1 MAMDKYFKLTIS
13 LIEKHLAIAEARE
26 RFGQTEL
33 ALEQIEVARA
43 LTALVKC
50 ALKD

>member
-1 MAMDKYFKLTIS
+1 MDMAKHFSVTIG
-13 LIEKHLAIAEARE
+13 LVEKHLAIAEARE

-33 ALEQIEVARA
+33 ALAEIEIARA
-43 LTALVKC
+43 LTALMKR